1 MFIYFFKYIF
11 SYMSTYYELL
21 NINYDASNMIIRKA
35 YKNRISFFKNK
46 MLTTEDIQNIKQLKT
61 ALFILENIELRN
73 NYDKLILNNNLENN
87 ESPKIEDINALNNYD
102 NLYTELNM
110 QEMYQDIPNIH
121 EEINNNDIYDKQNR
135 INEKNVILS
144 NRIFDNSF
152 NNNKIIVNTFKP
164 MQTREDRKLS

>member
-1 MFIYFFKYIF
+1 
-11 SYMSTYYELL
+11 MSTYYELL

>member
-1 MFIYFFKYIF
+1 
-11 SYMSTYYELL
+11 MSTYYELL
-21 NINYDASNMIIRKA
+21 NINHDASNMIIRKA

-73 NYDKLILNNNLENN
+73 NYDKLILNNNLENT